1 MYNKFRFVYSFSPI
15 VFYTRMNFYRKES
28 VSRTYQSYPEQLL
41 QRLCHANV
49 TQRYTDVI
57 RNILIKSDKPWESR
71 SVANPIPISLQ
82 EWFVARV
89 RWISR
94 ASLIHI
100 QTWSTSQTTFERF
113 IIIFFSK
120 RSFNPL
126 LNTIFSLIS

>member
-1 MYNKFRFVYSFSPI
+1 MTEWQNKQLILYVMIQGSWYTWYTASSDLAGKLTIVYSFSPI
-15 VFYTRMNFYRKES
+15 ILYTRMNFYRKES

-100 QTWSTSQTTFERF
+100 RT
-113 IIIFFSK
+113 
-120 RSFNPL
+120 
-126 LNTIFSLIS
+126 